1 MSSST
6 GGSTL
11 EEHAQEKVFW
21 MKLEKEENKLPQKK
35 EKIAWIC
42 SYTPVEIISAC
53 GLYPYRFPGREG
65 TSFSADSY
73 LHSNLCF
80 FARCSL
86 EMVLK
91 EAGEGKGLLAGMVL
105 MNSCISMLHFYHAL
119 EKLGRLPFVY
129 LLDLPRDDSVEARD
143 YYAVILRGFHRALSE
158 YCGCE
163 NIESELWKQIY
174 LYQENRGK
182 LQELYAGRDGE
193 VAVNGDEILRLIKAF
208 TVLSPEKFSDFF
220 KIYRENILGKKKSNL
235 SGPRLFITGGIFP
248 EGLGRLICELG
259 GVLVLDDL
267 CIGRRMLQFPP
278 VEDSKVEADPYR
290 YLARIYLGKDP
301 CPRMPRAYEKL
312 EEMEKMLKRYHIDGV
327 IFYYPKFCDPWYY
340 YGQLLKEKLNN
351 IPLLVL
357 EGENAGITGQMHT
370 RISAFLEMLG

>member
-1 MSSST
+1 M
-6 GGSTL
+6 

-21 MKLEKEENKLPQKK
+21 MKLEEEENILLQKK
-35 EKIAWIC
+35 EKFAWIC
-42 SYTPVEIISAC
+42 SYAPVEIISAC
-53 GLYPYRFPGREG
+53 GLHPYRFPGREG

-86 EMVLK
+86 ERVLK
-91 EAGEGKGLLAGMVL
+91 EAGEGKDFLAGAVL
-105 MNSCISMLHFYHAL
+105 VNSCISMLHIYHAL
-119 EKLGRLPFVY
+119 EKLGCLPFLY
-129 LLDLPRDDSVEARD
+129 LLDLPRDSSEQARH
-143 YYAVILRGFHRALSE
+143 YYAESLRSFHQALAE

-163 NIESELWKQIY
+163 NNESELWKQIS
-174 LYQENRGK
+174 LYRENRGK
-182 LQELYAGRDGE
+182 LQELYTGRDGE
-193 VAVNGDEILRLIKAF
+193 IAVDGDEIMRLVKAF
-208 TVLSPEKFSDFF
+208 TVLSPEKFSVFF
-220 KIYRENILGKKKSNL
+220 TVYRENILSKKKSNL
-235 SGPRLFITGGIFP
+235 SGPRLFITGSFVP
-248 EGLGRLICELG
+248 EGLTGFIRELG

-267 CIGRRMLQFPP
+267 CAGRRMLQFPP
-278 VEDSKVEADPYR
+278 GEAAEVEADPYS
-290 YLARIYLGKDP
+290 YLARAYLEKDP

-312 EEMEKMLKRYHIDGV
+312 EEMEKMLRAYHIDGV

-357 EGENAGITGQMHT
+357 EGEYAGITGQMRT

>member
-1 MSSST
+1 M
-6 GGSTL
+6 

-105 MNSCISMLHFYHAL
+105 MNSCISMLHFYHAS
-119 EKLGRLPFVY
+119 KTRPPAFVY

-208 TVLSPEKFSDFF
+208 TVLSPEKFSDFL
-220 KIYRENILGKKKSNL
+220 K
-235 SGPRLFITGGIFP
+235 FIVRIF
-248 EGLGRLICELG
+248 
-259 GVLVLDDL
+259 
-267 CIGRRMLQFPP
+267 
-278 VEDSKVEADPYR
+278 S
-290 YLARIYLGKDP
+290 
-301 CPRMPRAYEKL
+301 EK
-312 EEMEKMLKRYHIDGV
+312 EKV
-327 IFYYPKFCDPWYY
+327 IFQAPFVYYRRHFSEGSADLSATWGVSWYSM
-340 YGQLLKEKLNN
+340 
-351 IPLLVL
+351 ICVS
-357 EGENAGITGQMHT
+357 EGACCSFP
-370 RISAFLEMLG
+370 R